1 MSITLTYVP
10 FVKLMLGTYQLS
22 DMATDVRKLGIGVA
36 LLVASTLL
44 IIGTG
49 VMTAPLPDPMA
60 AVAAMGLAAGSLLVG
75 LSERNAGV

>member
-1 MSITLTYVP
+1 M
-10 FVKLMLGTYQLS
+10 TYQQTN
-22 DMATDVRKLGIGVA
+22 MATDVRKLGIGVA
-36 LLVASTLL
+36 LLVVSTLL

-60 AVAAMGLAAGSLLVG
+60 AVAAIGLAAGSILVG

>member
-1 MSITLTYVP
+1 MSNGVTYAP
-10 FVKLMLGTYQLS
+10 FVRFKQRTYQFS
-22 DMATDVRKLGIGVA
+22 NMATNVRKLGIGVA
-36 LLVASTLL
+36 LLVVSTLL

-60 AVAAMGLAAGSLLVG
+60 AVAAIGLAAGALLVG

>member
-1 MSITLTYVP
+1 
-10 FVKLMLGTYQLS
+10 
-22 DMATDVRKLGIGVA
+22 MATDVRKLGIGVA
-36 LLVASTLL
+36 LLVVSTLL

-60 AVAAMGLAAGSLLVG
+60 AVAAIGLAAGALLVG